1 MKSRLLLLTGMIF
14 AAAGMRLLP
23 HPPNFEPI
31 GALALFAGA
40 CLDDK
45 RWAFILPLAALF
57 LSDAV
62 MGFHSQM
69 PVVYGTFA
77 LIVCMGFRLRERR
90 ALVPVATSTLA
101 ASTLFYIVTNF
112 GVWAFDAL
120 YPRTF
125 EGLITCYVAAIPF
138 FGNTLAGTAFYAVLL
153 FGGFALAERKLPVF
167 APATRS

>member
-1 MKSRLLLLTGMIF
+1 MKPRLGLLIGMIF
-14 AAAGMRLLP
+14 AAAAMRLVP

-45 RWAFILPLAALF
+45 RWAFVLPLAALL

-62 MGFHSQM
+62 MGFHAQM

-90 ALVPVATSTLA
+90 RLLPVAASTLA
-101 ASTLFYIVTNF
+101 ASTFFYIVTNF
-112 GVWAFDAL
+112 GVWAFDGL

-125 EGLITCYVAAIPF
+125 DGLVVCYIAAIPF
-138 FGNTLAGTAFYAVLL
+138 FGNTLAGSLFYAFLL
-153 FGGFALAERKLPVF
+153 FGGFALAERKIPVF
-167 APATRS
+167 APAVRS